1 MASCPTVKSQI
12 TRGIIAACALVAA
25 YFAYA
30 HSQPLSYALIAV
42 SLFAMRGCPAC
53 WTIGLVQTVWAKLRG
68 RPAAGACLDGACARR

>member
-1 MASCPTVKSQI
+1 MDKEDKMASCPTVRSQI

-30 HSQPLSYALIAV
+30 HSQPLSYALIAA

-53 WTIGLVQTVWAKLRG
+53 WV
-68 RPAAGACLDGACARR
+68 AGMCDAVKGKGVSHQKPDKSG

>member
-1 MASCPTVKSQI
+1 MIDKEDKMASCPTVKSQI
-12 TRGIIAACALVAA
+12 TRGIIAAAALVGA

-53 WTIGLVQTVWAKLRG
+53 WV
-68 RPAAGACLDGACARR
+68 AGMCDAVKKKSGGEIK

>member
-1 MASCPTVKSQI
+1 MIDKEDKMASCPTVKSQI

-53 WTIGLVQTVWAKLRG
+53 WV
-68 RPAAGACLDGACARR
+68 AGMCDAVKKKSGGEIK

>member
-1 MASCPTVKSQI
+1 MDKEDKMASCPTVKSQI

-30 HSQPLSYALIAV
+30 HSQPLSYALIAA

-53 WTIGLVQTVWAKLRG
+53 WV
-68 RPAAGACLDGACARR
+68 AGMCDAVKGKSKNTKEPT

>member
-12 TRGIIAACALVAA
+12 IRGIIGAGALAAA

-30 HSQPLSYALIAV
+30 YSQPLSYALIAA

-53 WTIGLVQTVWAKLRG
+53 WVAGMCDAVKKK
-68 RPAAGACLDGACARR
+68 PAADKSPTE